1 MFGKCNTYIH
11 IHCLSSS
18 FCNSNFNLD
27 NFTLDMAQTLRICM
41 LNADIPVPAVY
52 QQRATTYGKIFHRLL
67 CDAARA
73 VSLHLEITS
82 QDFNV
87 MKSEYPSDLSGFD
100 AILISGSASS
110 AYDDVDWIHTLN
122 AYIKNVYCSQPQIK
136 IFGSCFGHQLICHA
150 LLSEHDVRVEKDPSG
165 WEIGVK
171 EITLDK
177 RFREVFEKTVGSRR
191 GVPEELRLQF
201 VHGDHVYVPQSD
213 ALPESW
219 ITLGRTEHCAVQG
232 VYEPGRILTFQG
244 HFEFDR
250 FVNGE
255 TVKFFF
261 PTWAPDVMAKVL
273 KVVNQDDDAVAA
285 AIIVLD
291 FFMGAGIMSITH
303 GVEGG
308 LLTPPS
314 S

>member
-1 MFGKCNTYIH
+1 VQHTFIFTAPYQGSAIR
-11 IHCLSSS
+11 
-18 FCNSNFNLD
+18 FCNLD
-27 NFTLDMAQTLRICM
+27 NVTLDMAPTLRICM

-52 QQRATTYGKIFHRLL
+52 QQRATTYGKIFHQLL
-67 CDAARA
+67 CNAART
-73 VSLHLEITS
+73 VSPNLEIIS

-87 MKSEYPSDLSGFD
+87 MKSEYPSDLSEFD

-110 AYDDVDWIHTLN
+110 AYDDLDWIHTLK
-122 AYIKNVYCSQPQIK
+122 AYIKNVYWSQPQIK
-136 IFGSCFGHQLICHA
+136 IFGSCFGHQLVCHA

-171 EITLDK
+171 EITLNK
-177 RFREVFEKTVGSRR
+177 RFREVFEKSVGSGR
-191 GVPEELRLQF
+191 GVPGKLRLQF

-232 VYEPGRILTFQG
+232 VYEPERILTFQG

-261 PTWAPDVMAKVL
+261 PTWAPNVMARALEDVD
-273 KVVNQDDDAVAA
+273 QDDDAVTA

-291 FFMGAGIMSITH
+291 FFTGASSISATH

-314 S
+314 IE

>member
-1 MFGKCNTYIH
+1 MTP
-11 IHCLSSS
+11 
-18 FCNSNFNLD
+18 
-27 NFTLDMAQTLRICM
+27 TLRICM
-41 LNADIPVPAVY
+41 LNADVPVPVIH
-52 QQRATTYGKIFHRLL
+52 QQRATTYGKIFHQLL
-67 CDAARA
+67 CNAARTA
-73 VSLHLEITS
+73 SSKLEITS
-82 QDFNV
+82 QDFNAV
-87 MKSEYPSDLSGFD
+87 NSEYPSDLSEFD

-122 AYIKNVYCSQPQIK
+122 AFIKNVYQTQPQLK

-150 LLSEHDVRVEKDPSG
+150 LLSEYDVRAEKDPSG

-171 EITLDK
+171 QIVLDDE
-177 RFREVFEKTVGSRR
+177 FRKVFQKTVSSGR
-191 GVPEELRLQF
+191 GVPRALRLQM
-201 VHGDHVYVPQSD
+201 VHGDHVYIPQSD
-213 ALPESW
+213 ALPVSW

-261 PTWAPDVMAKVL
+261 PTWAPDVMAKALDDVD
-273 KVVNQDDDAVAA
+273 KDDDAVAA

-291 FFMGAGIMSITH
+291 FFLGAESISATTH
-303 GVEGG
+303 SVAGG
-308 LLTPPS
+308 LLTPPVLE
-314 S
+314 